1 MNRLILDSLLRES
14 LQKDAKCLTTGLFSD
29 AFREAPQRIVPC
41 FESSPMLKRLMEVEI
56 AEQFVGNCERWV
68 NTYYF
73 NKRLYNKSQTEEQK
87 TRWLNQKMSYYN
99 RFFTDPHTEKHF
111 EVTVEDMVEFFG
123 LEVPQ

>member
-1 MNRLILDSLLRES
+1 
-14 LQKDAKCLTTGLFSD
+14 
-29 AFREAPQRIVPC
+29 
-41 FESSPMLKRLMEVEI
+41 MEVEI
-56 AEQFVGNCERWV
+56 AEDFVGNRERWV

-99 RFFTDPHTEKHF
+99 RFFTDPYTEKHF
-111 EVTVEDMVEFFG
+111 EVTVEDMDEFFG